1 MQYVIRSYKFHA
13 PGGTGPFHSRC
24 RFQNWSEVRRSNRI
38 FQKAENKI
46 RISEYRVDWWLW
58 KEIGILD
65 SWIIP
70 LDRTELISLRVVL
83 DNATCRG
90 EEDATSVLVIDI
102 EGFPKSFVCPLS
114 TVASDRAIVCCLDD
128 GCTARMYSA
137 IVIER

>member
-1 MQYVIRSYKFHA
+1 MHQVAQDLFIVGVVFK
-13 PGGTGPFHSRC
+13 TGPKYVDQTAF
-24 RFQNWSEVRRSNRI
+24 
-38 FQKAENKI
+38 FQKTENKI
-46 RISEYRVDWWLW
+46 RIAEYRVDWWLW
-58 KEIGILD
+58 KEFGIID
-65 SWIIP
+65 PWIIP

-102 EGFPKSFVCPLS
+102 EDFPKSFACPLS

-137 IVIER
+137 IVIEH